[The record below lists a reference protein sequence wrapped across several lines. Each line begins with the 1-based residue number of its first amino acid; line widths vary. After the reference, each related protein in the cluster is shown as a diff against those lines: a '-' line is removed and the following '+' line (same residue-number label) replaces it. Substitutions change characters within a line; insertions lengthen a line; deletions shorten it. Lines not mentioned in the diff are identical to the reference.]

1 MVRKEKKRRSENQEV
16 MFVYRF
22 FFFFSLP
29 PSHSVAHCRWIIQRN
44 TRWGVGGGSKNSHE
58 SMQMAHGD
66 DFPFT
71 DLSLLMGIREG
82 RFNWLATACTR
93 TLSRGCGEEQWD

>member
-22 FFFFSLP
+22 FFPP
-29 PSHSVAHCRWIIQRN
+29 PSLSQCGSLSLEYSAQYKVEGRWEGR
-44 TRWGVGGGSKNSHE
+44 SKNSHE
-58 SMQMAHGD
+58 SMQMAHRD
-66 DFPFT
+66 EFPFT

-93 TLSRGCGEEQWD
+93 TLSRGCGEE